1 MFLISVSTF
10 IVIVVVV
17 VIVVIVVIVIVYVT
31 GRLSVGKISYCT
43 QEVIGKGSQGTVVFR

>member
-1 MFLISVSTF
+1 MKKP
-10 IVIVVVV
+10 IVIVG
-17 VIVVIVVIVIVYVT
+17 IGELGSVYVT